1 MAPPRFDRRQK
12 VPFLGTSKERAG
24 TSESF
29 LAPIFTERHTALA
42 LNFMRTLRQRCT
54 FSICRP
60 GTMPQE
66 IHMHVAAASTRSSL
80 IASQVCRSVT
90 KHSFASHDGVA
101 LFYRHCS
108 SVAPAPR
115 GAVVLL
121 HRDHE
126 HSGRIEHLVDELAL
140 DDFEF
145 FAWDA
150 RGHGCS
156 PGTRGD
162 APSAATLVKDIDA
175 FVRHIE
181 DRHGAHPQRVH
192 VVAQGRSAL
201 LAAAW
206 VHDYAPPIASVVMA
220 AAAFGSKDLA
230 SLAPSALRALHA
242 RRGNF
247 FLRTYAKGVDLT
259 QDLARRTSYEKDPLI
274 AHSTSSRL
282 LIGLQELAKR
292 ILAGAH
298 AIEVPMQILIA
309 GDDRVIQRRPQ
320 LEFYNA
326 LGSADK
332 SFHTFDAF
340 RHDILGERD
349 RHLALDIVRRFIERR
364 AEQEHASPHLNDQAE
379 RSKRSTWQHGRSG
392 TSLQRA
398 RMAAARASMRTMGRL
413 SDGARLGLSTG
424 FDSTQFFDYVCRN
437 RAQGTTLLGRML
449 DRRFLDDIQAQSL
462 RMRKL
467 HIEHAI
473 RMAADRMRGAGLP
486 VKIVGLSAGGGR
498 VVLDAVQSLPALPDS
513 VLLHDAS
520 PANAAQG
527 NALIVERNLK
537 AIARFVLA
545 PSLDEQWLAS
555 IAPYSTI
562 AIAPLH
568 DGSSTAAAP
577 IGQLLDGLALAVPR
591 DGFLVYTSGPHR
603 ADWLWNA
610 SAGSADED
618 STKQAQ
624 RHSLT
629 LAQLH
634 RQVAVAGFRK
644 IDQWTDEW
652 GGFSVSLAVRIRMP

>member
-1 MAPPRFDRRQK
+1 
-12 VPFLGTSKERAG
+12 
-24 TSESF
+24 
-29 LAPIFTERHTALA
+29 
-42 LNFMRTLRQRCT
+42 
-54 FSICRP
+54 
-60 GTMPQE
+60 
-66 IHMHVAAASTRSSL
+66 MHVAAANPHPSPVPLRAGRSL
-80 IASQVCRSVT
+80 A

-101 LFYRHCS
+101 LFYRHWS
-108 SVAPAPR
+108 SSSRGSR
-115 GAVVLL
+115 GAIVLL

-126 HSGRIEHLVDELAL
+126 HSGRIEHLVDEMAL
-140 DDFEF
+140 DEFDFF
-145 FAWDA
+145 VWDA

-162 APSAATLVKDIDA
+162 ASSAASLVKDIDA

-181 DRHGAHPQRVH
+181 DRHDVPPRRVH

-206 VHDYAPPIASVVMA
+206 VHDYGPPIASVVLA

-259 QDLARRTSYEKDPLI
+259 RDLARSTSYEKDPLI

-292 ILAGAH
+292 VLAGAH
-298 AIEVPMQILIA
+298 AIEVPIQILIA
-309 GDDRVIQRRPQ
+309 GDDRVVQRRPQ

-326 LGSADK
+326 LGSTDK

-364 AEQEHASPHLNDQAE
+364 AEQDLASPHTNDRTE
-379 RSKRSTWQHGRSG
+379 RSKRLTWPDDRSA

-398 RMAAARASMRTMGRL
+398 RLAAARASMRTMGRL

-424 FDSTQFFDYVCRN
+424 FDSTQFLDYVCRN

-449 DRRFLDDIQAQSL
+449 DRRFLDDSQAQSL

-473 RMAADRMRGAGLP
+473 RMAADRMRRAGLP
-486 VKIVGLSAGGGR
+486 VKIVDLSASGGR
-498 VVLDAVQSLPALPDS
+498 VVLDAVQGLPVLPDS
-513 VLLHDAS
+513 VLLHDTS
-520 PANAAQG
+520 PANAAQC
-527 NALIVERNLK
+527 NAIIAERNLK
-537 AIARFVLA
+537 TIARCVLS
-545 PSLDEQWLAS
+545 PSLNEQWLAS
-555 IAPYSTI
+555 LAPYSTI

-568 DGSSTAAAP
+568 DGSSMTALSLER
-577 IGQLLDGLALAVPR
+577 LLPGLARAIPR
-591 DGFLVYTSGPHR
+591 DGFLIYTSGPHR
-603 ADWLWNA
+603 TDWLWTV
-610 SAGSADED
+610 AGSGPDD
-618 STKQAQ
+618 SPKQALPRSPTQ
-624 RHSLT
+624 
-629 LAQLH
+629 AQLH
-634 RQVAVAGFRK
+634 RQVAAAGFRK

-652 GGFSVSLAVRIRMP
+652 GGFSVALAVRTQAS